1 MGHED
6 RERNFEQA
14 LAWHLRGDGAGAR
27 NGADARAEVRSEPGE
42 TELCPDAGTLAAFHE
57 GLLLNEERNVTTE
70 HIAGC
75 SRCQQVLLL
84 LEATDEIPLPVEMEN
99 DLKIREL
106 VLSTGAS
113 DVDYPARQKPSA
125 ANAGQ
130 PEPALKTPADISNGR
145 GFKALRWAAPAGAIA
160 AGLLIWFV
168 TQTNRPVNKLRAT
181 AQSENVQVAQEQ
193 PRSEQLT
200 APRPLPASPP
210 AEPLTKT
217 KQLNEPRKDNGR
229 SRQGDAESGAAHAQ
243 EPFMPNLEAKSASRG
258 VVASNSST
266 TARSGNSPAKAA
278 MGARDLSNL
287 IALAPAPKAETEPPK
302 QSSDSV
308 SASAARIDTSSADL
322 SKQSAVPA
330 PPASSGASANAAEKK
345 AGATP
350 TQTVI
355 LGCPVAP
362 PVPTERMAVPDKL
375 HEPSLETRGKT
386 AKGKNIT
393 SASGC
398 FRPLLAPGGRV
409 QWRLGAEG
417 QIERSVDGGV
427 SWLRQSSGVKTELL
441 AGSAPSESVCWIIGR
456 GGTILKTS
464 DGGVHW
470 SKVAWASPG
479 EITGVQAFDSMHAV
493 VYGGT
498 EVMPSR
504 FATND
509 GGATWFRTNK

>member
-6 RERNFEQA
+6 RERKFEQA
-14 LAWHLRGDGAGAR
+14 LARHLRADGAGAR
-27 NGADARAEVRSEPGE
+27 NDADARADVRSEPGE

-57 GLLLNEERNVTTE
+57 GLLLNEEMNATTE

-75 SRCQQVLLL
+75 SRCQQVFLL

-99 DLKIREL
+99 DLKIREP

-125 ANAGQ
+125 TNAGQ
-130 PEPALKTPADISNGR
+130 PNPALKTPADISHGR

-181 AQSENVQVAQEQ
+181 VQSENVQVAQEQ

-210 AEPLTKT
+210 VEPFTKT

-229 SRQGDAESGAAHAQ
+229 SRQGDAESGAARAQ
-243 EPFMPNLEAKSASRG
+243 ERLSPNLEAKRASRG
-258 VVASNSST
+258 VDASNSST
-266 TARSGNSPAKAA
+266 TARSANSPANAP
-278 MGARDLSNL
+278 MGARDLSTL

-302 QSSDSV
+302 QSSDTV
-308 SASAARIDTSSADL
+308 SASAAPIDTSSADL

-330 PPASSGASANAAEKK
+330 PTAASGASAKAEDKK
-345 AGATP
+345 TGATP

-355 LGCPVAP
+355 LDCPVAL

-398 FRPLLAPGGRV
+398 FRPLLASGGRV
-409 QWRLGAEG
+409 QWQLGAEG

-427 SWLRQSSGVKTELL
+427 SWVRQSSGVKTELL

-456 GGTILKTS
+456 GETILKTS

-470 SKVAWASPG
+470 SKVAWPNPG
-479 EITGVQAFDSMHAV
+479 EITGIQAFDAMHAV